1 MSVAAKRYRLSQRLN
16 LRADHAH
23 TWRAMRLRQIEIFY
37 HVYRAGTI
45 SGAARNLNVSQPSV
59 SKVLKHTEDQLGIEL
74 FLRQKGRLIPT
85 QIAHELFVEAQDVYN
100 RLGTFSQS
108 IENIS
113 KRRGGHLRLG
123 VLPSL
128 SLSLGPEWISRL
140 RGADPELTF
149 ELTTLHSVEVSE
161 ALLERRVDV
170 CLGFEESRSAD
181 ISSQKIGEG
190 RMVLVSARSLAD
202 LPGDVDCRV
211 IESEDFIGM
220 RDSGPLGNLVA
231 HTLEAKGV
239 NPKEII
245 SAHTYHVALSLV
257 RKQLGLT
264 ITDEFTAYSQLGA
277 GLHRY
282 PLSEFPPFPVYASWL
297 SASPN
302 AELIERGVRCAQDT
316 MSAISAGIAALQPA
330 R

>member
-1 MSVAAKRYRLSQRLN
+1 
-16 LRADHAH
+16 
-23 TWRAMRLRQIEIFY
+23 MRLRQIEIFY

-74 FLRQKGRLIPT
+74 FLRQRGRLVPT
-85 QIAHELFVEAQDVYN
+85 QVAHELFIEAQDVYN

-108 IENIS
+108 LQNIS
-113 KRRGGHLRLG
+113 KRRGGHIRLG

-128 SLSLGPEWISRL
+128 SLSIGPEWIAHL
-140 RGADPELTF
+140 RKDDPELTF
-149 ELTTLHSVEVSE
+149 ELTTLHSAELALALSE
-161 ALLERRVDV
+161 KRVDL
-170 CLGFEESRSAD
+170 CLGFEEIHTD
-181 ISSQKIGEG
+181 DTQGHKVGQG
-190 RMVLVSARSLAD
+190 RMVLVSPRPLTD
-202 LPGDVDCRV
+202 HPNQVDWRV

-220 RDSGPLGNLVA
+220 RDSGPLGKLVA
-231 HTLEAKGV
+231 RTLSEADV
-239 NPKEII
+239 SPNEIV

-282 PLSEFPPFPVYASWL
+282 TLTEFEPFPVYATWL
-297 SASPN
+297 QAFPN
-302 AELIERGVRCAQDT
+302 VDLIERALACAGETMREVR
-316 MSAISAGIAALQPA
+316 AGIAALQPPA
-330 R
+330 